1 MNKIEKAK
9 RALIDSGFIMAF
21 YFIRKV
27 QEGNKVS
34 TNVRTETST
43 RKWGW
48 ETLRRLEGVAM
59 KNHPN
64 IKSEIAQVSFP
75 YFDELS
81 TLHHGIIDQILDNQI
96 NEHSK

>member
-9 RALIDSGFIMAF
+9 RALIDSGFIMAY

-27 QEGNKVS
+27 QDGNKVS
-34 TNVRTETST
+34 TKISTETST

-59 KNHPN
+59 KKHPN
-64 IKSEIAQVSFP
+64 IKPEIAQVSFP

-81 TLHHGIIDQILDNQI
+81 TRHHDIIDKILDNQKI
-96 NEHSK
+96 